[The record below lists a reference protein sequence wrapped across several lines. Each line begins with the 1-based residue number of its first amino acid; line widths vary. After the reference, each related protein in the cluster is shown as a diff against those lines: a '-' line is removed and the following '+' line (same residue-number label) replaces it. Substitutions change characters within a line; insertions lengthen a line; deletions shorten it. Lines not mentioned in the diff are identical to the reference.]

1 MPRCAAS
8 GSAARAANSPGG
20 TAAPAWPGGAGMI
33 RGYDAPAGSPRRMT
47 ALLTSFAVRV
57 GRADGRWRCELL
69 SADASDELPALER
82 ALGEPGVAEWP
93 GPFVVVVDSRL
104 YFVVLR
110 HGPGGMVRAMISDA
124 TFQEWVLAAE
134 AVERYGIEVAGG
146 TTVDDAF
153 DDDEQGWPG
162 GDLDVFADAGLTAEE
177 LARLLE
183 SDDLWADE
191 MVLRIAERIGF
202 ADQLVAAVAP

>member
-1 MPRCAAS
+1 MTPPS
-8 GSAARAANSPGG
+8 SDG
-20 TAAPAWPGGAGMI
+20 TPL
-33 RGYDAPAGSPRRMT
+33 DATPLRP
-47 ALLTSFAVRV
+47 SFAVRV
-57 GRADGRWRCELL
+57 SRAGDRWQCELL
-69 SADASDELPALER
+69 AADADDELPVLER
-82 ALGEPGVAEWP
+82 ALGEPADAGWP

-110 HGPGGMVRAMISDA
+110 HGPGGMVRALISDA

-134 AVERYGIEVAGG
+134 AVDRYGIEVAGG
-146 TTVDDAF
+146 TTIDDAF

-183 SDDLWADE
+183 ADDLWADE
-191 MVLRIAERIGF
+191 VVLRIAERIGF